1 MVVQLYVVVCDDGS
15 RYVIVC
21 DDVTWSSVRCQP
33 VSQLVYLRHVRYITQ
48 HHLGETS
55 SLGESIRP
63 DEGGWTRE
71 SLRNYRSSSRLPR
84 SRRDAR
90 REACA
95 ACGSSEEVST
105 YHTPH
110 GTRRGGHASP
120 CCIHIT
126 LRLWSNADL
135 Q

>member
-21 DDVTWSSVRCQP
+21 DDVTWSSVRGKP

-63 DEGGWTRE
+63 DEGVAE
-71 SLRNYRSSSRLPR
+71 ELSLLVAAPSVAPR
-84 SRRDAR
+84 CSA
-90 REACA
+90 
-95 ACGSSEEVST
+95 
-105 YHTPH
+105 
-110 GTRRGGHASP
+110 
-120 CCIHIT
+120 
-126 LRLWSNADL
+126 
-135 Q
+135 